1 MNAFKGLLTTLVIS
15 IFFAIIAVVLY
26 RDYMYIINSHNET
39 VAEENK
45 VVGAEIEVNIEEVE
59 PQDIVV
65 ESFEFGYQFDLET
78 DYFTSNVYCS
88 EENNYYLDHD
98 SEGRENPYGEVYFN
112 KNEYDNG
119 FFILYGHNMNDGSM
133 FGKLHNLVINDDV
146 KIGNIVYKVVD
157 EMVID
162 SSDFYREIVEK
173 KADLYLSTCDASL
186 GKTDGHCIA
195 RFVVFLERTSE

>member
-1 MNAFKGLLTTLVIS
+1 
-15 IFFAIIAVVLY
+15 
-26 RDYMYIINSHNET
+26 MYIINSHNEA
-39 VAEENK
+39 VAEENE
-45 VVGAEIEVNIEEVE
+45 VIEAEIEVNIEEVE

-133 FGKLHNLVINDDV
+133 FGPEGVGFMRMNLGCPRSVLE
-146 KIGNIVYKVVD
+146 KALMALKSAVD
-157 EMVID
+157 SI
-162 SSDFYREIVEK
+162 S
-173 KADLYLSTCDASL
+173 
-186 GKTDGHCIA
+186 
-195 RFVVFLERTSE
+195 